1 MEISLRPAVAE
12 DFNYCKRLYFSEMD
26 WIIEEL
32 RLDRGRQAV
41 TLQQDWIPEQVHII
55 TLDGADIGWLQCIHS
70 SDELFLAQIFVDGP
84 FQNRGIGTDVMNR
97 LLSEAAQANQPVILA
112 VAKINPAL
120 RLYQRLGFQTVHE
133 DERKYYMRRDPNP
146 L

>member
-1 MEISLRPAVAE
+1 MKIALRPAVAE
-12 DFNYCKRLYFSEMD
+12 DFEYCKRLYFSGMD

-32 RLDRGRQAV
+32 SLDRGRQAV
-41 TLQQDWIPEQVHII
+41 TLRQDWIPEQVRII
-55 TLDGADIGWLQCIHS
+55 TLDGADVGWLQCISS

-84 FQNRGIGTDVMNR
+84 FQNQGVGTEVMNR
-97 LLSEAAQANQPVILA
+97 LLSEATRANQSVILA

-120 RLYQRLGFQTVHE
+120 RLYQRLGFQTVYE
-133 DERKYYMRRDPNP
+133 DERKHYMRREPDP